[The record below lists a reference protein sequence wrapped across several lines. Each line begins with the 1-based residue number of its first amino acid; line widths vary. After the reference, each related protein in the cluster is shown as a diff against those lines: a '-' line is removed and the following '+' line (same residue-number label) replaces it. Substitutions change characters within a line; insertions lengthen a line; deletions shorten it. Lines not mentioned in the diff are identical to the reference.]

1 MFKSISIDY
10 INNLSGEGRI
20 KGIMIIMADSTISDD
35 IIGNITAIYGIK
47 DSVQKEWF
55 KKGDN
60 ESWTSCRHRFVNL
73 MCGIQ

>member
-1 MFKSISIDY
+1 
-10 INNLSGEGRI
+10 
-20 KGIMIIMADSTISDD
+20 MIIMADSTISDD

-47 DSVQKEWF
+47 DSAQKEWF

-60 ESWTSCRHRFVNL
+60 ESWTSCRHRFLNF

>member
-1 MFKSISIDY
+1 MD
-10 INNLSGEGRI
+10 NLSGEGRI

-47 DSVQKEWF
+47 DSAQKEWL

-60 ESWTSCRHRFVNL
+60 ESWTSCRHRFANF

>member
-1 MFKSISIDY
+1 MD
-10 INNLSGEGRI
+10 NLSGEGRI
-20 KGIMIIMADSTISDD
+20 KGIMIIMADSSISDD

-47 DSVQKEWF
+47 ESAQKEWF

>member
-1 MFKSISIDY
+1 MD
-10 INNLSGEGRI
+10 NLSGEGRI
-20 KGIMIIMADSTISDD
+20 KGVMIIMADSTISDD
-35 IIGNITAIYGIK
+35 IIGNITAIYGIR
-47 DSVQKEWF
+47 DSARKEWF